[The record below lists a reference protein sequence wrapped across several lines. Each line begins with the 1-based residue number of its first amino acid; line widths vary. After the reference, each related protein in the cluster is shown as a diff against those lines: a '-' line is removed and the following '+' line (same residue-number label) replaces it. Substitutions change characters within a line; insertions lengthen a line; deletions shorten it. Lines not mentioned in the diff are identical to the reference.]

1 MGDAVGGNEC
11 ASQTAVGSCFGR
23 HATPSQPLRREI
35 CLLTLCRDSEPEPH
49 AQARAF
55 PKRGFRS
62 AGTPLKPPFPP
73 SVLRIRCVLA
83 GFKPDTARRQQRK
96 RPSESLRQGRPL
108 KIDGLYLRQ
117 YSGSSTSSALHTS
130 MQASRQA
137 ASAFSRLP
145 LASIAA
151 EASVMTWVSNPSR
164 AASIAVNET
173 Q

>member
-1 MGDAVGGNEC
+1 MVDAEGGSEC
-11 ASQTAVGSCFGR
+11 ASQTAVGSMLRTARITF
-23 HATPSQPLRREI
+23 PSDEAFAPVQRLR
-35 CLLTLCRDSEPEPH
+35 
-49 AQARAF
+49 ARASCASEGLSETRISF
-55 PKRGFRS
+55 SWHLSEAPFSALRSPNPMRSRGLQTRRR
-62 AGTPLKPPFPP
+62 PLPAKKKA
-73 SVLRIRCVLA
+73 VRVV
-83 GFKPDTARRQQRK
+83 
-96 RPSESLRQGRPL
+96 RQGRPL

>member
-1 MGDAVGGNEC
+1 MQRAAANAHRRPRQVP
-11 ASQTAVGSCFGR
+11 CFGR
-23 HATPSQPLRREI
+23 HASLSQAMRR
-35 CLLTLCRDSEPEPH
+35 LPLCRDSEPEPH

-55 PKRGFRS
+55 TKRGFRS
-62 AGTPLKPPFPP
+62 AGTPLKPPF
-73 SVLRIRCVLA
+73 SALRSPNPMRSHGLQ
-83 GFKPDTARRQQRK
+83 TRR
-96 RPSESLRQGRPL
+96 RPSPAKKKAVRVVRQGRPL